1 MSEALERAKHLR
13 GPLGPP
19 ALGGDKAQ
27 RPGKARRLGGRS
39 RPALCACRR
48 KGKGRPLRRRRDTPS
63 FPSAPDAHTSSVCAN
78 ASRALQGPSNG
89 APSPFAVP
97 FGPLRWRPLTTARPV
112 PPRLSTAR
120 RPWQGPLA
128 AAAAAGYAA
137 LAPSSGRAGWSGWAS
152 PRSAPPP
159 MAGPPSACR
168 RRSSPAQVPVP
179 GCPRLRCRFAPRRG
193 GFRSGLR
200 AVAPGVVGAPPAVLR
215 PGFLPLNSCALRPP
229 APSSSASRP
238 GFPPPS
244 RAWGLPRAPSGC
256 AVLRPPGAPTPCRR
270 FGLPIVAPCQGR
282 LRRRPW
288 RSRLGKRALWGA
300 RQPPLNP

>member
-1 MSEALERAKHLR
+1 MRIFGKSAALARFPR
-13 GPLGPP
+13 PP
-19 ALGGDKAQ
+19 AAWQSADPKAGHST
-27 RPGKARRLGGRS
+27 PRRGHS
-39 RPALCACRR
+39 CPALCACRR

-120 RPWQGPLA
+120 RPWQGPAA
-128 AAAAAGYAA
+128 AAAAAGFAA

-159 MAGPPSACR
+159 MAGPPLGLPSAVLSR
-168 RRSSPAQVPVP
+168 AGPGPWASPPPVPVRSAAGGLSLRPAGRRSRVS
-179 GCPRLRCRFAPRRG
+179 L
-193 GFRSGLR
+193 
-200 AVAPGVVGAPPAVLR
+200 
-215 PGFLPLNSCALRPP
+215 AL
-229 APSSSASRP
+229 
-238 GFPPPS
+238 PPPCSVRAPCSLALLPPVARSVQLRLPS
-244 RAWGLPRAPSGC
+244 RLPSALAGAAPPRAPSGY

-288 RSRLGKRALWGA
+288 RSRLGKRALGA
-300 RQPPLNP
+300 RANLP